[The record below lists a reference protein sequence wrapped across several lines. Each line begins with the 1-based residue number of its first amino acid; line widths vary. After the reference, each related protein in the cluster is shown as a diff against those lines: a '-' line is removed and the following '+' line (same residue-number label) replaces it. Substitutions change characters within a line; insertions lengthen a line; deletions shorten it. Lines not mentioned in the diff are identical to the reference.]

1 MTVHSGQTVW
11 SSCKIQGFRV
21 VPLLNQLQGST
32 WLFVLFLDSLTMLSV
47 ASQSCLTLCDP
58 MDCSPP
64 GSSVRGILQQEYWSE
79 LPFPSPG
86 HLPDLGIKPGS
97 SASQADALPSEP
109 PGKPQSHQH
118 SLLSNSLNI
127 IKTNSHCIQI
137 QLESKH

>member
-47 ASQSCLTLCDP
+47 ASQSCLTLCNP

-86 HLPDLGIKPGS
+86 HLPIPGIKPESPALAAQFFTTKPPGS
-97 SASQADALPSEP
+97 SPIT
-109 PGKPQSHQH
+109 G
-118 SLLSNSLNI
+118 
-127 IKTNSHCIQI
+127 
-137 QLESKH
+137 